1 MSKEKRRV
9 PKLRFPGFTE
19 DWEQRKL
26 SDILVERNEQ
36 QVETNEYPLMSFV
49 QGHGVI
55 PKGERYDR
63 SFLVLDQSKKYK
75 RTELGDFIYSSN
87 NLETGSI
94 GINKTGKAVISPVYS
109 IFYGVSIGD
118 SQFIGI
124 MSLLPR
130 FITKMIRFRQ
140 GVVYGQWRIHE
151 KDFLDISIL
160 IPSEAERTK
169 ITKLIL
175 SIEEL
180 ITLHQ
185 RKLDNLKLKKKALLQ
200 KLFPKNG
207 ERYPELRFP
216 GFTDAWEQ
224 RKLGDVAI
232 ITGGG
237 TPSTNVPE
245 YWNGDIDWYS
255 PVEIGKNR
263 YVSKSTRKITKL
275 GLEKSSA
282 KLLPIGTVLFTS
294 RAGIGNT
301 AILQAEGCTNQ
312 GFQSITPDSKELD
325 TYFLYTMT
333 PRLKRYG
340 EVTGA
345 GSTFVEVSGKQM
357 EKMSLVLPSL
367 EEQKQIGRFFRT
379 IDDSITLHQ
388 RKLEKLKLNKSA
400 LLQKL
405 FPQKGCTIPDVRFKG
420 FTDAWEQ
427 RKLNDFGIA
436 TGGTSIESEFVDG
449 GTYKVINIGSYSEE
463 SVYNDQGLRVN
474 KTDKTK
480 SRILN
485 KYDLTMIL
493 NDKTASGNIIGRVL
507 LIDQDNTYVYN
518 QRTERIEVDTKDFLP
533 MFLYHMLNAPEQRKY
548 IVKASQGNTQI
559 YVNWSTIS
567 NIDYMIPQLLLEQ
580 EKIANLFSLINKDIT
595 LHQRKLDCL
604 ISIKKGLLQQ
614 LFV

>member
-130 FITKMIRFRQ
+130 FIAKMIRFRQ

-185 RKLDNLKLKKKALLQ
+185 RKLNNLKLKKKALLQ

-224 RKLGDVAI
+224 RKLIYIFNDFIVPMRDKPKVFSGTTPWTRIEDIEGRYINTSLSGQFVSDETIKSMNLKVIPKGSLIVSASATFGVVAI
-232 ITGGG
+232 VNNDLITNQTFIGL
-237 TPSTNVPE
+237 VP
-245 YWNGDIDWYS
+245 NKDFDIDFLYS
-255 PVEIGKNR
+255 LFEAP
-263 YVSKSTRKITKL
+263 TTK
-275 GLEKSSA
+275 G
-282 KLLPIGTVLFTS
+282 KLLKLS
-294 RAGIGNT
+294 
-301 AILQAEGCTNQ
+301 
-312 GFQSITPDSKELD
+312 
-325 TYFLYTMT
+325 
-333 PRLKRYG
+333 
-340 EVTGA
+340 A
-345 GSTFVEVSGKQM
+345 GSTIFYIARESF
-357 EKMSLVLPSL
+357 ENLVLSVPSK
-367 EEQKQIGRFFRT
+367 EEQIKISKVFKS

-388 RKLEKLKLNKSA
+388 QEPFLCGNS
-400 LLQKL
+400 
-405 FPQKGCTIPDVRFKG
+405 V
-420 FTDAWEQ
+420 
-427 RKLNDFGIA
+427 N
-436 TGGTSIESEFVDG
+436 GGVE
-449 GTYKVINIGSYSEE
+449 
-463 SVYNDQGLRVN
+463 L
-474 KTDKTK
+474 
-480 SRILN
+480 
-485 KYDLTMIL
+485 
-493 NDKTASGNIIGRVL
+493 
-507 LIDQDNTYVYN
+507 
-518 QRTERIEVDTKDFLP
+518 
-533 MFLYHMLNAPEQRKY
+533 
-548 IVKASQGNTQI
+548 
-559 YVNWSTIS
+559 
-567 NIDYMIPQLLLEQ
+567 
-580 EKIANLFSLINKDIT
+580 
-595 LHQRKLDCL
+595 C
-604 ISIKKGLLQQ
+604 
-614 LFV
+614 

>member
-1 MSKEKRRV
+1 MNTNKKT
-9 PKLRFPGFTE
+9 PKLRFKGFTD

-26 SDILVERNEQ
+26 GNLAEIVRGASPRPISDSKWFDNNSDVGWLRISDVTAQDGRIQYLEQKISKLGQDKTRVVKTPHLLLSIAATVGKPVINYVPTGVHDGFLIFLNPKFNILYAFWWLEMFREEWNKYGQPGSQVNLNSDLVKNQVINIPNEKEQ
-36 QVETNEYPLMSFV
+36 EKIS
-49 QGHGVI
+49 
-55 PKGERYDR
+55 
-63 SFLVLDQSKKYK
+63 SFLEALD
-75 RTELGDFIYSSN
+75 
-87 NLETGSI
+87 
-94 GINKTGKAVISPVYS
+94 
-109 IFYGVSIGD
+109 
-118 SQFIGI
+118 
-124 MSLLPR
+124 
-130 FITKMIRFRQ
+130 
-140 GVVYGQWRIHE
+140 RI
-151 KDFLDISIL
+151 
-160 IPSEAERTK
+160 
-169 ITKLIL
+169 
-175 SIEEL
+175 
-180 ITLHQ
+180 
-185 RKLDNLKLKKKALLQ
+185 
-200 KLFPKNG
+200 
-207 ERYPELRFP
+207 
-216 GFTDAWEQ
+216 
-224 RKLGDVAI
+224 
-232 ITGGG
+232 
-237 TPSTNVPE
+237 
-245 YWNGDIDWYS
+245 
-255 PVEIGKNR
+255 
-263 YVSKSTRKITKL
+263 
-275 GLEKSSA
+275 
-282 KLLPIGTVLFTS
+282 
-294 RAGIGNT
+294 
-301 AILQAEGCTNQ
+301 
-312 GFQSITPDSKELD
+312 
-325 TYFLYTMT
+325 
-333 PRLKRYG
+333 
-340 EVTGA
+340 
-345 GSTFVEVSGKQM
+345 
-357 EKMSLVLPSL
+357 
-367 EEQKQIGRFFRT
+367 
-379 IDDSITLHQ
+379 ITLHQ

-518 QRTERIEVDTKDFLP
+518 QRTERIEVDTKNFLP

>member
-1 MSKEKRRV
+1 MNTNKKT
-9 PKLRFPGFTE
+9 PKLRF
-19 DWEQRKL
+19 K
-26 SDILVERNEQ
+26 
-36 QVETNEYPLMSFV
+36 
-49 QGHGVI
+49 
-55 PKGERYDR
+55 
-63 SFLVLDQSKKYK
+63 
-75 RTELGDFIYSSN
+75 
-87 NLETGSI
+87 
-94 GINKTGKAVISPVYS
+94 
-109 IFYGVSIGD
+109 
-118 SQFIGI
+118 
-124 MSLLPR
+124 
-130 FITKMIRFRQ
+130 
-140 GVVYGQWRIHE
+140 
-151 KDFLDISIL
+151 
-160 IPSEAERTK
+160 
-169 ITKLIL
+169 
-175 SIEEL
+175 
-180 ITLHQ
+180 
-185 RKLDNLKLKKKALLQ
+185 
-200 KLFPKNG
+200 
-207 ERYPELRFP
+207 
-216 GFTDAWEQ
+216 GFTDDWEQ
-224 RKLGDVAI
+224 RKLGDIA
-232 ITGGG
+232 TFSKG
-237 TPSTNVPE
+237 
-245 YWNGDIDWYS
+245 NGY
-255 PVEIGKNR
+255 
-263 YVSKSTRKITKL
+263 SKSDL
-275 GLEKSSA
+275 APSGD
-282 KLLPIGTVLFTS
+282 PI
-294 RAGIGNT
+294 
-301 AILQAEGCTNQ
+301 ILYGR
-312 GFQSITPDSKELD
+312 
-325 TYFLYTMT
+325 LYTNYET
-333 PRLKRYG
+333 TIRN
-340 EVTGA
+340 VD
-345 GSTFVEVSGKQM
+345 TFVELKDKSVISQGDEVIVPASGETVEDISRASVVKDQGVIIGGDLNVIKVNHLLDPTFLALTISNGEQQKELSKRAQGKSVVHLHNSDLQEVNLTFPLLNEQKEISTLF
-357 EKMSLVLPSL
+357 EKM
-367 EEQKQIGRFFRT
+367 
-379 IDDSITLHQ
+379 DSIITLHQ

-518 QRTERIEVDTKDFLP
+518 QRTERIEVDTKNFLP